1 MDNILKM
8 LVKSESN
15 LFAKALIIASEM
27 FKDKYDKEGV
37 PYINH
42 LYYVSDN
49 VNTLEEKIVGL
60 LHDVIEDTNATYDD
74 LIEVGF
80 PENIV
85 NSIRILTRNKK
96 IPYSEYI
103 DSVLNSNDLVAIRV
117 KRIDMTHNMKRDR
130 LNKVEEAERKKL
142 IEKYSKEY
150 YKIEN
155 YFKERKI

>member
-103 DSVLNSNDLVAIRV
+103 DSVLNSNDLVAIIV
-117 KRIDMTHNMKRDR
+117 N
-130 LNKVEEAERKKL
+130 RK
-142 IEKYSKEY
+142 YD
-150 YKIEN
+150 
-155 YFKERKI
+155 